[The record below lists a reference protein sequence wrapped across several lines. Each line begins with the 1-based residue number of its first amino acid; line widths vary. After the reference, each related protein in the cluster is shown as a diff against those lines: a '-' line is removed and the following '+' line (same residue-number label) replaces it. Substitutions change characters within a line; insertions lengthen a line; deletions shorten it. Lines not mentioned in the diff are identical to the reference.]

1 MRSKRAFIAL
11 MFWSFAAA
19 RVTADEAD
27 GDFDLRALEAAS
39 KAQIGAF
46 TAEAIS
52 LAEQAA
58 TQPPPDIQDLAVATA
73 AAAMASA
80 AQRAAREVANAIEGT
95 ADDAREAR
103 TAVLSEFGDSL
114 YTRSSVHVTVFA
126 SRSLGRQAL
135 AEIFDDLRHHPNAR
149 AVFRGVA
156 ARQSLGDGIKEILA
170 LVRPDA
176 EGRVPSIEIDPV
188 AFARHGITAVPSMIA
203 EDERTGETLLRVDG
217 GTSIA
222 FVRRALADLE
232 ESPNNPREIRIG
244 GLEPIE
250 EEDLIERA
258 KATVA
263 SVDMDALRREAMDRA
278 FPRLVADHEDA
289 GYPVADVHRR
299 RIVDPTIEVVA
310 PRGGP
315 KADHLTAYV
324 EPGTRI
330 NPLDMRPF
338 TQVLVILDPTDA
350 RQPAAAQTALAAHLA
365 AHPQR
370 HVTWIAT
377 RLESDAGWDGL
388 TAVEDRLGAPVYLI
402 DERLSSRFQ
411 IERVPSL
418 VYAEDRMF
426 VVEEIPA
433 LVEE

>member
-11 MFWSFAAA
+11 TFCVFAAA

-27 GDFDLRALEAAS
+27 GDFDLRTLEAAS
-39 KAQIGAF
+39 KAQVGAF

-52 LAEQAA
+52 LVEQAA
-58 TQPPPDIQDLAVATA
+58 TQPPPDIQELAVATA
-73 AAAMASA
+73 AAAMAGA
-80 AQRAAREVANAIEGT
+80 AQRAGLEVANAIEGT
-95 ADDAREAR
+95 ADDAREVR
-103 TAVLSEFGDSL
+103 TVAAPEFGDSL
-114 YTRSSVHVTVFA
+114 YIRSSVQITVFV
-126 SRSLGRQAL
+126 SRSLGHQAL
-135 AEIFDDLRHHPNAR
+135 AEIFDDLRRHPNAR
-149 AVFRGVA
+149 AVLRGVA
-156 ARQSLGDGIKEILA
+156 DRQSLGDGIKEVLA
-170 LVRPDA
+170 LVRPDT
-176 EGRVPSIEIDPV
+176 EGRVPNIEIDPV
-188 AFARHGITAVPSMIA
+188 AFVQHGVTAVPAMIA

-222 FVRRALADLE
+222 FVLRTLADLE
-232 ESPNNPREIRIG
+232 ESPNIPREIRIG
-244 GLEPIE
+244 SLEPIE
-250 EEDLIERA
+250 EGDLIERA
-258 KATVA
+258 KATIA
-263 SVDMDALRREAMDRA
+263 SLDMDELRREAMDRA
-278 FPRLVADHEDA
+278 FSRLVADDEDA

-315 KADHLTAYV
+315 RPDHLTAYV

-338 TQVLVILDPTDA
+338 TQVLVILDPTEA
-350 RQPAAAQTALAAHLA
+350 RQRAAAQTALAAYLA

-388 TAVEDRLGAPVYLI
+388 TAVEDRLGAPVYVI
-402 DERLSSRFQ
+402 DERVSSRFQ

-418 VYAEDRMF
+418 VYAEDRVF
-426 VVEEIPA
+426 VVEEVPP
-433 LVEE
+433 LLEE